1 MERTQGTYPL
11 RSELRR
17 GLKVALSTD
26 APATSWA
33 ESSDPF
39 INMQAAVTRKAW
51 DGTDCG
57 ESEAIGIETA
67 VILYTRE
74 GAAIS
79 GFPDLGVI
87 RPGARASFVIL
98 DRDLF
103 TVPGEEIGT
112 VRPLATY
119 IDGQLVFKRGE

>member
-1 MERTQGTYPL
+1 
-11 RSELRR
+11 
-17 GLKVALSTD
+17 
-26 APATSWA
+26 
-33 ESSDPF
+33 
-39 INMQAAVTRKAW
+39 MQAAVTRKAW

-98 DRDLF
+98 DRDLV